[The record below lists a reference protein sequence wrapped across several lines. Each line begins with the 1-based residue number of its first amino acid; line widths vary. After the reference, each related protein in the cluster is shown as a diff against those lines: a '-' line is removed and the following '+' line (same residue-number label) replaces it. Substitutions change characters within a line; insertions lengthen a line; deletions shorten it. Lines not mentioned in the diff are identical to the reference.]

1 MFRLDTDNINQD
13 EEFGNLQVNKIKTQK
28 LNYSYYNNIIYI
40 DSNNCKNIA
49 LNKNDSDSLIVTNEA
64 ELDINIILNSR
75 IIGTHYKVLITNI
88 QNSLKISCLNNSDTF
103 IGHYKLNHNSNI
115 IETSDR
121 DNKQKKQFIC
131 KSNSIGNPIL
141 FIPNHD
147 LGLYNGGFLE
157 FTYLGTN
164 YNNDPEIKL
173 NQNSDLY
180 QGKWLVEGNLVGFIN
195 IPQIIT
201 PNISKTLKIYLNLND
216 KIIDCTTSTNNS
228 NRYFNKLY
236 DNQNIILFL
245 TVNYNL
251 IQIID
256 TNTNNILY
264 DSSITVQ
271 QNYSLQIKDKTGQFI
286 DSKDKLNFH
295 TIHNDINHIQTLFDT
310 TNNTI
315 KNVENKNILEYKIV
329 DNTNNQS
336 LVTQGVFNII
346 DINAYFN
353 INGNINFEN
362 LIFGIYNGFTNINN
376 NLNKNI

>member
-49 LNKNDSDSLIVTNEA
+49 LNKNDSDSLIVTNES

-75 IIGTHYKVLITNI
+75 IIGTHYKVFITNI
-88 QNSLKISCLNNSDTF
+88 QNSLKISCLNDSDTF
-103 IGHYKLNHNSNI
+103 IGNYKLNHNSNI
-115 IETSDR
+115 IETSDK
-121 DNKQKKQFIC
+121 DNKQKKQLIC
-131 KSNSIGNPIL
+131 KSNNIGNRIL

-164 YNNDPEIKL
+164 NNNQPEIKS
-173 NQNSDLY
+173 NQSSELY
-180 QGKWLVEGNLVGFIN
+180 EGKWLVNGNLVGFIN
-195 IPQIIT
+195 IPETIT
-201 PNISKTLKIYLNLND
+201 PNISKTLKMYLNLSE
-216 KIIDCTTSTNNS
+216 KSIDFTTSTNNNS
-228 NRYFNKLY
+228 RYFNKLY

-245 TVNYNL
+245 TINYNL

-256 TNTNNILY
+256 SNTNNILY
-264 DSSITVQ
+264 DSSINIQ
-271 QNYSLQIKDKTGQFI
+271 QNYGLQIKDKTGEFI

-295 TIHNDINHIQTLFDT
+295 TIHSDINHIQSLFDT

-315 KNVENKNILEYKIV
+315 KNVENKNILEYKII
-329 DNTNNQS
+329 DNANNQDVI
-336 LVTQGVFNII
+336 LQGIFNII

-353 INGNINFEN
+353 STDNINFEN
-362 LIFGIYNGFTNINN
+362 LIFDVYNGFTNINN
-376 NLNKNI
+376 KLNNNI